1 MSLVETFYRDLGHFK
16 IQISN
21 WEILDQGVTLLWGP
35 SGAGKS
41 TIVKGLVGLDPLAQV
56 VWNFQGKDIASLPLG
71 QRGISVV
78 FQDLYLFPHMT
89 VAENILFPVSKRLHQ
104 NWQSDYEYLVQ
115 SFQLAPI
122 LKSPSAQI
130 SGGEAQRVALAR
142 SLIIRPKQLILD
154 EPLSSLSI
162 DLKVQIRKIIKQV
175 CIEIDCPILLVSH
188 DPADKRELADKV
200 THIDRGQIF

>member
-56 VWNFQGKDIASLPLG
+56 VWNFRGKDIAGLPLG
-71 QRGISVV
+71 QRGVSVV

-89 VAENILFPVSKRLHQ
+89 VAENILFPVSKNLHQ

-122 LKSPSAQI
+122 LNSPSTQI

-154 EPLSSLSI
+154 EPFSSLSI

-175 CIEIDCPILLVSH
+175 CYEISCPILLVSH